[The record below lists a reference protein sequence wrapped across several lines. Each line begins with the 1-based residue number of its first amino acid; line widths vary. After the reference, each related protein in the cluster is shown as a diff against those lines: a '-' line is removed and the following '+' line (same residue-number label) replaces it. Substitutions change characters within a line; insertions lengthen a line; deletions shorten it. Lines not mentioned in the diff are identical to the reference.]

1 MCDDRVG
8 ALPTTLSQE
17 EVNILYELL
26 DRFDVAAGAAE
37 LPYSI
42 ACGTL
47 LGSVRRG
54 GFIPWD
60 IDADIFVRHDDF
72 HSALSNLAM
81 LTKGKFLIIR
91 SSNGYYKI
99 HHPLVRRPAID
110 IYLLQ
115 YDSRANIWRP
125 SDSEVGCRRNFYL
138 DADQRIGSPERIAFG
153 PLMLPVI
160 QHATRFLDRYY
171 GPQWRSVAKNVGGIP
186 DFRPA
191 LPTSY

>member
-1 MCDDRVG
+1 MSDDRVG
-8 ALPTTLSQE
+8 APPTTLSQE

-26 DRFDVAAGAAE
+26 GRFDVAAGAAE

-81 LTKGKFLIIR
+81 LTKGKFLLIR
-91 SSNGYYKI
+91 SSDGYYKI
-99 HHPLVRRPAID
+99 HHPLVRRPVID

-115 YDSRANIWRP
+115 YNQRTNVWRP
-125 SDSEVGCRRNFYL
+125 SDPEVGRRRNFYL

-171 GPQWRSVAKNVGGIP
+171 GPQWRTVAKNIGGIP